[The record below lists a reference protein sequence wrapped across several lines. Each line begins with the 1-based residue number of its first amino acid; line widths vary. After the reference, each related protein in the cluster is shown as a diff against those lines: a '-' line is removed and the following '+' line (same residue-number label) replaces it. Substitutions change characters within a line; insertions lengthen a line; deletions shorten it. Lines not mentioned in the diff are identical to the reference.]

1 MKEMSFAGKSEFVAS
16 NTNPQIHLE
25 KKKLDDVLSKI
36 ASANR
41 EDSGKEKTSSFI
53 FGSNI
58 SERVTKV
65 GKE

>member
-1 MKEMSFAGKSEFVAS
+1 MAS

-36 ASANR
+36 ASVN
-41 EDSGKEKTSSFI
+41 KEENNKDKISSFI

-65 GKE
+65 VNR